1 MREDESRSR
10 AGIYVR
16 ISRDRT
22 GEEVGIDRQERECR
36 ALWEARGWT
45 VTGVY
50 PDGDISA
57 CSGKHRPGGA
67 RMLDDLKGGAF
78 DVLVA

>member
-1 MREDESRSR
+1 MRADESGNR

-16 ISRDRT
+16 ISRDRS

-36 ALWEARGWT
+36 ALCEARGWT
-45 VTGVY
+45 VTGCT
-50 PDGDISA
+50 PTMTSPPTREAPAG
-57 CSGKHRPGGA
+57 RA